1 MTADV
6 LTTIA
11 LEALEDLKAQDI
23 TRLNVTRL
31 SDVMDQLIIASGTSN
46 RHVKSLA
53 DQVIGKA
60 KEKGYKPI
68 GVEGM
73 ENADW
78 VLVDFGDTVIHLML
92 PQTRALY
99 DLEGLWSVVTSIDGV
114 E

>member
-99 DLEGLWSVVTSIDGV
+99 DLEGLWSVITSIDSV

>member
-1 MTADV
+1 MMRDE
-6 LTTIA
+6 LTTIV

-23 TRLNVTRL
+23 TQLNVTGL

-53 DQVIGKA
+53 NHVIGKA

-92 PQTRALY
+92 PQTRTLY
-99 DLEGLWSVVTSIDGV
+99 DLEGLWSVITSIDSV

>member
-1 MTADV
+1 MTTDE

-23 TRLNVTRL
+23 TQLDVTGL
-31 SDVMDQLIIASGTSN
+31 SDVMDQLIITSGTSN

-53 DQVIGKA
+53 DHIVGKA
-60 KEKGYKPI
+60 KQKGYKPI

-78 VLVDFGDTVIHLML
+78 VLVDFGDTVIHIML

-99 DLEGLWSVVTSIDGV
+99 DLEGLWSVITSIDSA